1 MGISTLLLNTF
12 IIIICILS
20 YHVFWLEFKEK
31 TTCNNILFSI
41 LSSIAIIF
49 CMTFPFHLHVGFIY
63 DLRFIPIILVF
74 LYGNTKNIVFIGIL
88 YLSYRFYLGGNGV
101 LPSFIIFTIIF
112 GITMLFRYL
121 LPMYVKE
128 KKSIIKLTPYFSMY
142 NFTFYLRY
150 CNSNTYRRENRLYS
164 HRIFIKLHNH

>member
-1 MGISTLLLNTF
+1 MSNSYIILFTNYRRCKTMGISTLLLNTF

-31 TTCNNILFSI
+31 ITCNNMLFSI

-74 LYGNTKNIVFIGIL
+74 LYGNTKTLFYRNFISF
-88 YLSYRFYLGGNGV
+88 LSV
-101 LPSFIIFTIIF
+101 LLRRKWRS
-112 GITMLFRYL
+112 
-121 LPMYVKE
+121 
-128 KKSIIKLTPYFSMY
+128 SIIYYLHYYFWY
-142 NFTFYLRY
+142 NNAL
-150 CNSNTYRRENRLYS
+150 SLLITYVC
-164 HRIFIKLHNH
+164 

>member
-31 TTCNNILFSI
+31 ITCNNMLFSI

-88 YLSYRFYLGGNGV
+88 YLSYRFYLG
-101 LPSFIIFTIIF
+101 
-112 GITMLFRYL
+112 
-121 LPMYVKE
+121 
-128 KKSIIKLTPYFSMY
+128 
-142 NFTFYLRY
+142 
-150 CNSNTYRRENRLYS
+150 
-164 HRIFIKLHNH
+164 

>member
-20 YHVFWLEFKEK
+20 YHVLWLEFKEK
-31 TTCNNILFSI
+31 ITCNNMLFSI

-74 LYGNTKNIVFIGIL
+74 YMEIQKHCFYRNFISFL
-88 YLSYRFYLGGNGV
+88 PV
-101 LPSFIIFTIIF
+101 LLRRKWRS
-112 GITMLFRYL
+112 
-121 LPMYVKE
+121 
-128 KKSIIKLTPYFSMY
+128 SIIYYLHYYFGY
-142 NFTFYLRY
+142 NNAL
-150 CNSNTYRRENRLYS
+150 SLLITYV
-164 HRIFIKLHNH
+164 F

>member
-1 MGISTLLLNTF
+1 MSNSYIILLTNYRRCKTMGISTLLLNTF

-31 TTCNNILFSI
+31 ITCNNMLFSI

-74 LYGNTKNIVFIGIL
+74 LYGNTKTLFYRNFISFL
-88 YLSYRFYLGGNGV
+88 PV
-101 LPSFIIFTIIF
+101 LLRRKWRS
-112 GITMLFRYL
+112 
-121 LPMYVKE
+121 
-128 KKSIIKLTPYFSMY
+128 SIIYYLYYHFCY
-142 NFTFYLRY
+142 NNAL
-150 CNSNTYRRENRLYS
+150 SLLITYV
-164 HRIFIKLHNH
+164 F